1 MADPEQPAAAVVDLV
16 DAGVPADQG
25 LSSLGLLMQLGGH
38 VLGAIA
44 VFLFALTLLVE
55 GSRGATTLWIFAIF
69 ASSCMRSMFQLAAGK
84 QLVFGDPG
92 TTGGRLIG
100 MRRYIMFA
108 IIQSVAVT
116 AIAKLALGT
125 PIAIDVGILAG
136 LLVWPVT
143 LAVLMRLPRFAR
155 FDADMPIAEDKGF
168 EGASILMTVLG
179 LTGAGGTALL
189 LSMLFRLPG
198 NELQRGPNIL
208 VLLSVIMLFIRSVL
222 HVHAGLSGLRT
233 TSLDQSVEAAN
244 RYANFG
250 VISSFCA
257 GGALLL
263 YAMASGAQ
271 VMGIA
276 IVCGVCWLLLAW
288 PIIVRRFFAD
298 RQFADLLAGGTAPVH
313 RRSPDAGLTWLGWLL
328 VALAAWNASFLVPNF
343 AFGNGSSVAQLVF
356 AFGGTAG
363 DHSLWWSA
371 GLVVLEGWAGFE
383 LVRMSPH
390 SKIIATVYG
399 AVSVA
404 VTLYLEWP
412 TISMLSSMSSRG
424 SSAWDANPGFVVMFG
439 AIAISII
446 LPVATIILVQRK
458 IAPAARA
465 RFREKPATT

>member
-1 MADPEQPAAAVVDLV
+1 MDLV

-44 VFLFALTLLVE
+44 VFLFALALLV
-55 GSRGATTLWIFAIF
+55 GGARGTTTLWIFAIF

-84 QLVFGDPG
+84 QLVFGEAG
-92 TTGGRLIG
+92 TIGGRLTG
-100 MRRYIMFA
+100 MRRYITIA
-108 IIQSVAVT
+108 IVQSVAVA
-116 AIAKLALGT
+116 AIAKLALDAS
-125 PIAIDVGILAG
+125 IEVDLGILAG

-143 LAVLMRLPRFAR
+143 LGVLMRLPRFAR

-179 LTGAGGTALL
+179 LTGAGGTLLL
-189 LSMLFRLPG
+189 LSMLFRMPG

-208 VLLSVIMLFIRSVL
+208 VLLSVIMLFVRSVL

-263 YAMASGAQ
+263 YAMASGTQ

-276 IVCGVCWLLLAW
+276 IVCGVCWLLIAW

-313 RRSPDAGLTWLGWLL
+313 RRAPDAGLTWLGWLL
-328 VALAAWNASFLVPNF
+328 IALAAWSASFLIPNF
-343 AFGNGSSVAQLVF
+343 AFGNGSDVAQLVL
-356 AFGGTAG
+356 AFGGNAG
-363 DHSLWWSA
+363 DHSLWWSV

-412 TISMLSSMSSRG
+412 TLSSMTSHGTSS
-424 SSAWDANPGFVVMFG
+424 WDSNPGFIVMFG

-446 LPVATIILVQRK
+446 LPVATIVLVQRK

-465 RFREKPATT
+465 RFREKPASP